1 MNARI
6 KKLRARSLRA
16 VPALSSERGRLLT
29 RYYRSG
35 AADGLSVPCQRAGAF
50 AFLLANKK
58 IAILPDELIV
68 GERGPA
74 AKATP
79 SYPEITCHS
88 LRDLDVLDR
97 REKTRFRV
105 SAAARRDFA
114 AEIIPY
120 WRGKTMREKLFA
132 HMTPEWLAAYEAGV
146 FTEFMEQRAP
156 GHTVCGEKIYA
167 KGLRDLQAE
176 VRASLAGLDYHADP
190 QALARQEE
198 LQAMETAAEAMIV
211 FAARHAL
218 KARQLAAREKNVA
231 RRKELLRIASVCERV
246 PAHSP
251 RDFHEALQ
259 HYWFIHLGVISEANP
274 WDAFN
279 PGRLDQHLLPFYRRG
294 LADGTLDR
302 EGARELLQAFWVKFN
317 NHPSPPKVGITAEE
331 SGTYTDFALI
341 NTGGVDPEGED
352 GVNEVSFLILEVIEE
367 MRLLQPSSMVQV
379 SRKNPDAFL
388 HRALRIVR
396 SGFGQPS
403 LFNSEALVAEML
415 RQGKS
420 LADARRGGASGCVET
435 GAFGREAYI
444 LTGYFNLVKVL
455 EITLNNG
462 RDPLT
467 NRRIGLETGN
477 PETFSGF
484 SGLLAAFEK
493 QLRHFID
500 IKVRGS
506 NVIDRLYAR
515 DLPVPFLSL
524 LIDDCIASGRD
535 YHDGGARYNTS
546 YIQGVGLGTA
556 TDALSAIRCHV
567 YEGKGLSMKSLLR
580 ALAADFRG
588 AEKMRRRLRNQSP
601 RYGNDDD
608 RADDITRELF
618 EMYFAAVDDRPN
630 MRGGRYRV
638 NLLPT
643 TVHIYFGRKTGA
655 TSDGRKAGEPLSE
668 GISPVQ
674 GSDRRGPTAVLTSAA
689 KIDHLRTGGTLLN
702 QKFTP
707 QLLAGDEGIE
717 RLGHLVRAYFGMNGH
732 HVQFNVVDA
741 ATLRAAQAHPEKF
754 RDLIVRV
761 AGYSDYFVDIGPDL
775 QEEIIRRTE
784 HQEFA

>member
-1 MNARI
+1 MTARI

-16 VPALSSERGRLLT
+16 VPELSSERGILLT
-29 RYYRSG
+29 RFYRS
-35 AADGLSVPCQRAGAF
+35 AAVDGISVPRQRAGAF
-50 AFLLANKK
+50 AYLMAHKK
-58 IAILPDELIV
+58 VVILPDELLV

-88 LRDLDVLDR
+88 LKDLDILDKR
-97 REKTRFRV
+97 QKTPFRV
-105 SAAARRDFA
+105 SARTRGDFA
-114 AEIIPY
+114 SEIIPY
-120 WRGKTMREKLFA
+120 WSGKTMRERLFA
-132 HMTPEWLAAYEAGV
+132 SMTPEWLEAYRAGV

-156 GHTVCGEKIYA
+156 GHTVCGEKIYS
-167 KGLRDLQAE
+167 KGLLDLQAE
-176 VRASLAGLDYHADP
+176 IKAGLQALDFFNDP
-190 QALARQEE
+190 QALAKQEE
-198 LQAMETAAEAMIV
+198 LLAMDTATGAMID
-211 FAARHAL
+211 FAGRYAAR
-218 KARQLAAREKNVA
+218 AREMAGREKNAV
-231 RRKELLRIASVCERV
+231 RKRELLRITAVCAHV
-246 PAHSP
+246 PARAP
-251 RDFHEALQ
+251 RDFQEALQ

-294 LADGTLDR
+294 LADGSLTR
-302 EGARELLQAFWVKFN
+302 EKARELLQAFWIKFN
-317 NHPSPPKVGITAEE
+317 NHPSPPKVGVTAEE

-341 NTGGVDPEGED
+341 NTGGLDPEGED

-379 SRKNPDAFL
+379 SKKSPDAFL
-388 HRALRIVR
+388 HRALKIVR
-396 SGFGQPS
+396 TGFGQPS
-403 LFNSEALVAEML
+403 LFNAEAIVAELL

-435 GAFGREAYI
+435 GAFGRECYI
-444 LTGYFNLVKVL
+444 LTGYFNLVKIL

-462 RDPLT
+462 RDPLSGKK
-467 NRRIGLETGN
+467 IGLETGD
-477 PETFSGF
+477 PLAFKSF
-484 SGLLAAFEK
+484 ADLMAAFET

-515 DLPVPFLSL
+515 ELPVPFLSL
-524 LIDDCIASGRD
+524 LIDDCIANGRD

-546 YIQGVGLGTA
+546 YIQGVGLGTV
-556 TDALSAIRCHV
+556 TDALSALRHHV
-567 YEGKGLSMKSLLR
+567 FTVKDLAMGTLLR
-580 ALAADFRG
+580 ALRNDFRA
-588 AEKMRRRLRNQSP
+588 AEKIRQRLQNKTP

-608 RADDITRELF
+608 AADDITREIF
-618 EMYFAAVDDRPN
+618 EMYFRAVDNRPN
-630 MRGGRYRV
+630 MRGGRYRI

-643 TVHIYFGRKTGA
+643 TVHIYFGKKTGA
-655 TSDGRKAGEPLSE
+655 TADGRRAGGPLSE

-674 GSDRRGPTAVLTSAA
+674 GADRQGPTAVLKSAA

-707 QLLAGDEGIE
+707 QLLAGDDGII
-717 RLGHLVRAYFGMNGH
+717 RLGQLVRTYFRLNGH
-732 HVQFNVVDA
+732 HLQFNVVDA
-741 ATLRAAQAHPEKF
+741 ATLRAARKQPEKY

-761 AGYSDYFVDIGPDL
+761 AGYSDYFVDIGPEL
-775 QEEIIRRTE
+775 QEEIISRTE
-784 HQEFA
+784 HQEF

>member
-1 MNARI
+1 MTERI
-6 KKLRARSLRA
+6 RRLRARSLRA
-16 VPALSSERGRLLT
+16 VPALSSERGVLLT

-35 AADGLSVPCQRAGAF
+35 AADGLSVPRQRSGAF
-50 AFLLANKK
+50 AYLMNRKK
-58 IAILPDELIV
+58 IAILPGELIV

-105 SAAARRDFA
+105 SAATRRDFA
-114 AEIIPY
+114 GEIIPF
-120 WRGKTMREKLFA
+120 WRGRTMREKLFA
-132 HMTPEWLAAYEAGV
+132 LMEPEWLDAYEAGV

-156 GHTVCGEKIYA
+156 GHTVCGEKIYE
-167 KGLRDLQAE
+167 KGLLDLQAE
-176 VRASLAGLDYHADP
+176 TRAALQALDFLNDP
-190 QALARQEE
+190 LALARREE
-198 LQAMETAAEAMIV
+198 LLAMEEAAGAVIA
-211 FAARHAL
+211 FARRYAAR
-218 KARQLAAREKNVA
+218 ARQLAKREKNA
-231 RRKELLRIASVCERV
+231 SRRRELRRIAVVCEHV
-246 PAHSP
+246 PAHAP

-294 LADGTLDR
+294 LADGSLDR
-302 EGARELLQAFWVKFN
+302 EKARELLQAFWVKFN
-317 NHPSPPKVGITAEE
+317 NHPSPPKVGVTAEE

-341 NTGGVDPEGED
+341 NTGGVDPDGKD
-352 GVNEVSFLILEVIEE
+352 GVNEVSYLILEVIEE

-379 SRKNPDAFL
+379 SEKNPDAFL
-388 HRALRIVR
+388 QRALKIVR
-396 SGFGQPS
+396 TGFGQPS

-455 EITLNNG
+455 EITLNDG
-462 RDPLT
+462 RDPLS
-467 NRRIGLETGN
+467 NKLIGLRTGD
-477 PETFSGF
+477 PAGFGGF
-484 SGLLAAFEK
+484 SDLLAAFEK
-493 QLRHFID
+493 QLRFFVD
-500 IKVRGS
+500 VKVRGS
-506 NVIDRLYAR
+506 NVIDRLYSR

-524 LIDDCIASGRD
+524 LIDDCIARGRD

-546 YIQGVGLGTA
+546 YIQGVGLGTIS
-556 TDALSAIRCHV
+556 DALSAVNHHV
-567 YEGKGLSMKSLLR
+567 FALKSLSMAGLLR
-580 ALAADFRG
+580 ALRSDFRG
-588 AEKMRRRLRNQSP
+588 SERTRQLLLNKTP
-601 RYGNDDD
+601 RWGNDDE
-608 RADDITRELF
+608 RADAIGREVF
-618 EMYFAAVDDRPN
+618 EMVFRAVDGRPN
-630 MRGGRYRV
+630 MRGGHYRL

-655 TSDGRKAGEPLSE
+655 TPDGRRAHEPLSE

-674 GSDRRGPTAVLTSAA
+674 GSDRKGPTAVLRSAA

-702 QKFTP
+702 QKFAP
-707 QLLAGDEGIE
+707 ALLSGEEGIA
-717 RLGHLVRAYFGMNGH
+717 RLGQLVRAYFGMNGH
-732 HVQFNVVDA
+732 HLQFNVVDA
-741 ATLRAAQAHPEKF
+741 ATLRAAQREPEKH

-761 AGYSDYFVDIGPDL
+761 AGYSDYFVDVGPEL

-784 HQEFA
+784 HQEF

>member
-1 MNARI
+1 MTERI
-6 KKLRARSLRA
+6 RKLRARSLRA
-16 VPALSSERGRLLT
+16 VPRLSSERGLLLT
-29 RYYRSG
+29 RYYKSG
-35 AADGLSVPCQRAGAF
+35 AADGLSVPRQRAGAF
-50 AFLLANKK
+50 ACLLARKK
-58 IAILPDELIV
+58 VAIFSDELIV

-88 LRDLDVLDR
+88 LRDLDILDKR
-97 REKTRFRV
+97 PKTSFRV
-105 SAAARRDFA
+105 NATTRGDFA
-114 AEIIPY
+114 SEIIPF
-120 WRGKTMREKLFA
+120 WAGKTMRERLFA
-132 HMTPEWLAAYEAGV
+132 HMTPEWLAAYRAGV

-167 KGLRDLQAE
+167 KGLLDLRDE
-176 VRASLAGLDYHADP
+176 IRASLQALDYYRDP
-190 QALARQEE
+190 QALAKQEE
-198 LQAMETAAEAMIV
+198 LQAMETAAVAMIG
-211 FAARHAL
+211 FAGRYASEARRLAAKERNAAR
-218 KARQLAAREKNVA
+218 K
-231 RRKELLRIASVCERV
+231 KELRQIARVCERV
-246 PAHSP
+246 PARAP
-251 RDFHEALQ
+251 RDFWEALQ

-294 LADGTLDR
+294 LADGSLTR
-302 EGARELLQAFWVKFN
+302 EKARELLQAFWVKFN
-317 NHPSPPKVGITAEE
+317 NHPSPPKVGVTAEE

-341 NTGGVDPEGED
+341 NTGGLDPDGGD

-388 HRALRIVR
+388 HRALEIVR
-396 SGFGQPS
+396 TGFGQPS

-435 GAFGREAYI
+435 GAFGRECYI

-462 RDPLT
+462 CDPLSGE
-467 NRRIGLETGN
+467 RVGVETGD
-477 PETFSGF
+477 PTTFADF
-484 SGLLAAFEK
+484 AALLAAFEK
-493 QLRHFID
+493 QLRYFID

-506 NVIDRLYAR
+506 NVIDRLYAS

-524 LIDDCIASGRD
+524 LIDDCIAKGRD

-546 YIQGVGLGTA
+546 YIQGVGLGTIS
-556 TDALSAIRCHV
+556 DALSALRHHV
-567 YEGKGLSMKSLLR
+567 YTIKDLPMERLLK
-580 ALAADFRG
+580 ALADDFRG
-588 AEKMRRRLRNQSP
+588 RDKMRLLLQNKTP

-608 RADDITRELF
+608 EADDQAREVF
-618 EMYFAAVDDRPN
+618 EMYFRAVDGRPN
-630 MRGGRYRV
+630 MRGGHYRI

-655 TSDGRKAGEPLSE
+655 TPDGRRSGEPLSE

-674 GSDRRGPTAVLTSAA
+674 GADRQGPTAVLKSAS

-707 QLLAGDEGIE
+707 SLLAGAEGIA
-717 RLGHLVRAYFGMNGH
+717 RLGHQQIASVNRLSCNGRAE
-732 HVQFNVVDA
+732 Q
-741 ATLRAAQAHPEKF
+741 
-754 RDLIVRV
+754 RV
-761 AGYSDYFVDIGPDL
+761 GSG
-775 QEEIIRRTE
+775 
-784 HQEFA
+784 

>member
-1 MNARI
+1 MTERI
-6 KKLRARSLRA
+6 RKLRARSLRA
-16 VPALSSERGRLLT
+16 VPRLSSERGLLLT
-29 RYYRSG
+29 RYYKSG
-35 AADGLSVPCQRAGAF
+35 AAAGLSVPRQRAGAF
-50 AFLLANKK
+50 ACLLARKK
-58 IAILPDELIV
+58 VAIFPDELIV

-88 LRDLDVLDR
+88 LRDLDILDKR
-97 REKTRFRV
+97 PKTSFRV
-105 SAAARRDFA
+105 NATTRGDFA
-114 AEIIPY
+114 SEIIPF
-120 WRGKTMREKLFA
+120 WAGKTMRERLFA
-132 HMTPEWLAAYEAGV
+132 HMTPEWLAAYRAGV

-167 KGLRDLQAE
+167 KGLLDLRDE
-176 VRASLAGLDYHADP
+176 IRASLQALDYYRDP
-190 QALARQEE
+190 QALAKQEE
-198 LQAMETAAEAMIV
+198 LQAMETAAVAMIG
-211 FAARHAL
+211 FAGRYASEARRLAAKERNAAR
-218 KARQLAAREKNVA
+218 K
-231 RRKELLRIASVCERV
+231 KELRQIARVCERV
-246 PAHSP
+246 PARAP
-251 RDFHEALQ
+251 RDFWEALQ

-294 LADGTLDR
+294 LADGSLTR
-302 EGARELLQAFWVKFN
+302 EKASELLQAFWVKFN
-317 NHPSPPKVGITAEE
+317 NHPSPPKVGVTAEE

-341 NTGGVDPEGED
+341 NTGGLDPDGGD

-388 HRALRIVR
+388 HRALEIVR
-396 SGFGQPS
+396 TGFGQPS

-435 GAFGREAYI
+435 GAFGRECYI

-462 RDPLT
+462 CDPLSGE
-467 NRRIGLETGN
+467 RVGVETGD
-477 PETFSGF
+477 PTTFADF
-484 SGLLAAFEK
+484 AALLAAFEK
-493 QLRHFID
+493 QLRYFID

-506 NVIDRLYAR
+506 NVIDRLYAS

-524 LIDDCIASGRD
+524 LIDDCIAKGRD

-546 YIQGVGLGTA
+546 YIQGVGLGTIS
-556 TDALSAIRCHV
+556 DALSALRHHV
-567 YEGKGLSMKSLLR
+567 YTIKDLPMERLLK
-580 ALAADFRG
+580 ALADDFRG
-588 AEKMRRRLRNQSP
+588 RDKMRLLLQNKTP

-608 RADDITRELF
+608 EADDQAREVF
-618 EMYFAAVDDRPN
+618 EMYFRAVDGRPN
-630 MRGGRYRV
+630 MRGGHYRI

-655 TSDGRKAGEPLSE
+655 TPDGRRSGEPLSE

-674 GSDRRGPTAVLTSAA
+674 GADRQGPTAVLKSAS

-707 QLLAGDEGIE
+707 GLLAGAEGIA
-717 RLGHLVRAYFGMNGH
+717 RLGQLVRTYFRLNGH

-741 ATLRAAQAHPEKF
+741 ATLRAAQQHPEKY

-775 QEEIIRRTE
+775 QEEIIKRTE
-784 HQEFA
+784 HQEF